1 MAELVSNSQRP
12 APSEASDF
20 AEYWRIVVG
29 NLRTI
34 LAITAVGTLLSSI
47 YFSTRPNLYTATVQ
61 ILVERARPTQ
71 QASSQAIFMP
81 NYRSEDDYY
90 GTQIAILTGRKI
102 QEKVVKKFQIDPLKE
117 KYRTRA
123 TRLRATRIIAFSVTH
138 KNPKM
143 AADIANQFAEFFVQE
158 NANEDLY
165 VTEQI
170 LKLIPEKMDLDEKQT
185 AEGTSEFNKKEYVES
200 FASVMED
207 PVVQKM
213 RTEKIELG
221 AKLNE
226 YSQRY
231 KPLHPVMA
239 ELTERLKYVDN
250 EIKDRTSKIVTN
262 LRAGLS
268 GKIKI
273 NNVRILEL
281 ASPPLKPSEP
291 KRVRGVAII
300 TFMLLISSVWLIVF
314 REILNE
320 KVRTEK
326 DLPPMIDVPFLGYLP
341 VARELLRNK
350 KNSRQAGKN
359 VSLVDAIV
367 HNSVLADSVAGLRT
381 HILFSM
387 PYEKSKR
394 IMFTSSIPEE
404 GKSTAAT
411 LFALSLVML
420 KRKILL
426 IDGDLRRPSLHSYL
440 GLKNEKG
447 LGDFLVGECAIEEII
462 RSVPGSD
469 LKLITSG
476 GKMENAAEFLASE
489 RFGLLM
495 NTASENFDRIVIDVP
510 PSLFIAD
517 GLIIAKHV
525 HSGVLVCGSGMVNR
539 KTIQAVIDKFHVV
552 NHAFIGLVINH
563 ADFEKEGYRYQY
575 YRNYK
580 NYYSR

>member
-1 MAELVSNSQRP
+1 MS
-12 APSEASDF
+12 
-20 AEYWRIVVG
+20 
-29 NLRTI
+29 T
-34 LAITAVGTLLSSI
+34 I
-47 YFSTRPNLYTATVQ
+47 YFSTLPNLYTATAQ
-61 ILVERARPTQ
+61 ILVERARPAQ
-71 QASSQAIFMP
+71 QSSSQAIFMP

-102 QEKVVKKFQIDPLKE
+102 QEKVAEKFPIDPSKE

-123 TRLRATRIIAFSVTH
+123 SRLRATRIIALSVTY

-165 VTEQI
+165 ITEQI
-170 LKLIPEKMDLDEKQT
+170 LKLIPEKIDLEEKQP
-185 AEGTSEFNKKEYVES
+185 AEGTSEFSKQEYVES
-200 FASVMED
+200 FSSVMED

-231 KPLHPVMA
+231 KPMHPVMV
-239 ELTERLKYVDN
+239 ELNERLKYVDN

-273 NNVRILEL
+273 NNVRILEA
-281 ASPPLKPSEP
+281 ASPPRKPSDP
-291 KRVRGVAII
+291 KRARGVAII
-300 TFMLLISSVWLIVF
+300 AFMSLISSIWLIVF

-326 DLPPMIDVPFLGYLP
+326 DLFPMINIPFLGYLP
-341 VARELLRNK
+341 VARELLRNT
-350 KNSRQAGKN
+350 KNRQQSIKN
-359 VSLVDAIV
+359 ISLVDVITR
-367 HNSVLADSVAGLRT
+367 NSVLADCVAGLRT

-411 LFALSLVML
+411 LFALSLVTL

-447 LGDFLVGECAIEEII
+447 LGDFIVGECTLEEAIQ
-462 RSVPGSD
+462 SVPGSD

-476 GKMENAAEFLASE
+476 GKTENAAELLASE

-495 NTASENFDRIVIDVP
+495 NTASESFDRIVIDVP

-539 KTIQAVIDKFHVV
+539 KTIQAVIDKFNAV